1 MRRALWLGLAQCVAW
16 GTLFYGFG
24 IVLPAMQ
31 RELGGSTVALS
42 GAFSLALAISG
53 AVGLAVGHWMDRGR
67 ERAVFFGGIGLGVA
81 ALLSWANLDSVPA
94 LYLTMAAMGVA
105 MALALYEPAFAL
117 VDRWYATT
125 TEKNRALT
133 LVTLCGALASPIF
146 VPLITWSIGWRGWRE
161 TLLGAAAVLASM
173 ALVYR
178 LVLDSA
184 SPVDRP
190 APSKPPPFG
199 PSLWWLGAGAFGSS
213 FGGVVAATYLPT
225 YLTTRGVGLDRA
237 ALVIAVMG
245 LAQFPARVVIASLT
259 ARWGSARVFA
269 MSLTLQALAIV
280 LIPASGAIA
289 LVAAAVFGAGNGAAT
304 ILRAVAA
311 RELTGGRGYGATV
324 GRLGAFAITA
334 RALAPI
340 GGASLALIGGRV
352 PFGVAAFILLASALG
367 NARAVGRAQGAG
379 RKTPGAGRKMPGASW
394 SAEEPERTVGGGGS
408 G

>member
-31 RELGGSTVALS
+31 RELGGSTVVLS

-67 ERAVFFGGIGLGVA
+67 ERVIFFGGIGLGVA
-81 ALLSWANLDSVPA
+81 ALLSWASLHSIPA

-117 VDRWYATT
+117 VDRWYDTT

-133 LVTLCGALASPIF
+133 IVTLCGALASPIF

-161 TLLGAAAVLASM
+161 TLLGAAAVLGSM
-173 ALVYR
+173 TLVYR
-178 LVLDSA
+178 LLLGGGSA
-184 SPVDRP
+184 VARHPH
-190 APSKPPPFG
+190 SKPPPFG

-213 FGGVVAATYLPT
+213 FGTVVVATYLPT

-237 ALVIAVMG
+237 ALIIAVMG
-245 LAQFPARVVIASLT
+245 LAQFPARAAVASLT
-259 ARWGSARVFA
+259 ERWGSARVFA
-269 MSLTLQALAIV
+269 MSLTFQALAIV
-280 LIPASGAIA
+280 SIPAAGAIA

-311 RELTGGRGYGATV
+311 RDLTGGRGYGATV

-340 GGASLALIGGRV
+340 GGASLALVGGRI
-352 PFGVAAFILLASALG
+352 PFVVTAAILVASAAG
-367 NARAVGRAQGAG
+367 NALAVGAG
-379 RKTPGAGRKMPGASW
+379 RRTQGASS
-394 SAEEPERTVGGGGS
+394 SAEEAEGPVGEGGS